1 MKAVF
6 EMKNVKK
13 IYKMGEVEVKA
24 LDDVSFKINSG
35 EFVIIMGPSGSG
47 KSTTLHIMG
56 CLDKPTDGSVYIDGV
71 DVSNLKDKELAKI
84 RGEKIGFVFQQ
95 FNLLPRLTAI
105 ENVELPMIYRGI
117 PHQKRKKR
125 AKELLELVGLGDRI
139 NHKPTQLSGGQMQR
153 VAIARALANEP
164 SYILADEPTGNL
176 DSKSGKGILEIFEK
190 LNKEGMT
197 VVIVTHDPE
206 LELLGNHLIYLR
218 DGKIQEE
225 RFLWFMKCLKKQWEV
240 YCTTK
245 WDLFFQ
251 CLVL

>member
-225 RFLWFMKCLKKQWEV
+225 RFL
-240 YCTTK
+240 
-245 WDLFFQ
+245 
-251 CLVL
+251 

>member
-117 PHQKRKKR
+117 PHHKRKKR

-225 RFLWFMKCLKKQWEV
+225 RFL
-240 YCTTK
+240 
-245 WDLFFQ
+245 
-251 CLVL
+251 

>member
-1 MKAVF
+1 MEIVF
-6 EMKNVKK
+6 EMNQVKK
-13 IYKMGEVEVKA
+13 IYKMGDVDVKA
-24 LDDVSFKINSG
+24 LDGISFKIKKG

-56 CLDKPTDGSVYIDGV
+56 CLDKPTSGNVYIDGV
-71 DVSNLKDKELAKI
+71 DVSKLNDKSLAKI

-95 FNLLPRLTAI
+95 FNLLPRLTAL
-105 ENVELPMIYRGI
+105 ENVELPMMYKGV
-117 PHQKRKKR
+117 PLKKRRKR

-176 DSKSGKGILEIFEK
+176 DSKSGEDILEIFK
-190 LNKEGMT
+190 RLNKDGMT

-206 LELLGNHLIYLR
+206 LELLGNHVIFLK

-225 RFLWFMKCLKKQWEV
+225 RYL
-240 YCTTK
+240 
-245 WDLFFQ
+245 
-251 CLVL
+251 

>member
-1 MKAVF
+1 
-6 EMKNVKK
+6 
-13 IYKMGEVEVKA
+13 

-225 RFLWFMKCLKKQWEV
+225 RFL
-240 YCTTK
+240 
-245 WDLFFQ
+245 
-251 CLVL
+251 